1 MAEISIPQTVD
12 PTSRLRSL
20 GQLGSN
26 VAIENEV
33 AARRYLRSASE
44 MERMVKLCFIEL
56 LYSYVSKHVLCLYLK
71 TSIMYFRFFAKTR
84 TSCRSR
90 RRKFG
95 DLRAQLS
102 LNKIQTDDRTL
113 PFGDR

>member
-33 AARRYLRSASE
+33 PARRYLRSASE
-44 MERMVKLCFIEL
+44 MERMVKLYFIEL

-71 TSIMYFRFFAKTR
+71 TRIMYFSFSLKHI
-84 TSCRSR
+84 
-90 RRKFG
+90 G
-95 DLRAQLS
+95 IVGIDLENLVTFM
-102 LNKIQTDDRTL
+102 LN
-113 PFGDR
+113 

>member
-1 MAEISIPQTVD
+1 MAEISIPQTID

-33 AARRYLRSASE
+33 PARRYLRSASE
-44 MERMVKLCFIEL
+44 MERMVKLYFIEL
-56 LYSYVSKHVLCLYLK
+56 LCIYSYVSKHVLCLYLK

-84 TSCRSR
+84 TSCRNR
-90 RRKFG
+90 PRKFG
-95 DLRAQLS
+95 DL
-102 LNKIQTDDRTL
+102 
-113 PFGDR
+113 PFPIEPERNT